1 MGGGKS
7 GDNRGSRRRFSRRR
21 GRESSQGARY
31 ENPREGNKNAAEPS
45 PLNEGKLEKKRGG
58 FYERP
63 RWTPPVLAS
72 KPLPVPDCPWCG
84 KPIKDIAAAVAD
96 KVSGEPVHFDC
107 VIARISEGE
116 TLKSGDVIS
125 YIGGGRFGII
135 HYNNPPDTRDFVI
148 TKIFEWE
155 NKDNRSEWRRS
166 VSDYFSV
173 T

>member
-7 GDNRGSRRRFSRRR
+7 GDNRGGRRRFSRRR
-21 GRESSQGARY
+21 GRESAQGARQ
-31 ENPREGNKNAAEPS
+31 ENPREGKNAVEFAGA
-45 PLNEGKLEKKRGG
+45 NEVKPEKKRSGL
-58 FYERP
+58 YERP
-63 RWTPPVLAS
+63 RWIPPVVPS
-72 KPLPVPDCPWCG
+72 KPMPVPDCPWCG
-84 KPIKDIAAAVAD
+84 KPIRDLSTAVAD

-107 VIARISEGE
+107 VIARIREGE
-116 TLKSGDVIS
+116 TLEPGDVIS

-135 HYNNPPDTRDFVI
+135 HYNNSLDARDFAI

-155 NKDNRSEWRRS
+155 NKDSRSEWRRS

>member
-7 GDNRGSRRRFSRRR
+7 GDNRGRRRFSRRG
-21 GRESSQGARY
+21 GRESAR
-31 ENPREGNKNAAEPS
+31 EARHANAREGKDAAELS
-45 PLNEGKLEKKRGG
+45 SVNEGKLEKKRGG

-63 RWTPPVLAS
+63 RWTPPVPAS
-72 KPLPVPDCPWCG
+72 KPLPAPNCPWCG
-84 KPIKDIAAAVAD
+84 KPINDIAAAVAD

-166 VSDYFSV
+166 VGDCFSV